1 MNIDHQSGDLNFLSI
16 HLNTFIMKILSILC
30 LILLLSGFM
39 ESCTPVAMTEDKDVP
54 TILNTGDDDSVR
66 PDNDRD

>member
-30 LILLLSGFM
+30 LILLLSVMG
-39 ESCTPVAMTEDKDVP
+39 SCTPIAMTEDNDVHP
-54 TILNTGDDDSVR
+54 AFNTGDDDSVR
-66 PDNDRD
+66 PDNDKDD

>member
-1 MNIDHQSGDLNFLSI
+1 
-16 HLNTFIMKILSILC
+16 MKILSILC